1 KNWLFS
7 NTSKGAMSS
16 ALIYSIIETAKA
28 NGLVSEKYILYLM
41 NAISKLEDI
50 ERTKAN
56 LLALMPWSDTLP
68 EELQIKNKK

>member
-1 KNWLFS
+1 
-7 NTSKGAMSS
+7 KGAMSS

-28 NGLVSEKYILYLM
+28 NGLVSEKYLLYLM

-50 ERTKAN
+50 DRTKAN